1 MIRDCTD
8 FPGLDENFFRFSFL
22 LLPEQNDRLLSC
34 LTELLG

>member
-22 LLPEQNDRLLSC
+22 LPEQNDRLLSC